1 MFFCVLLKR
10 GVRPFPG
17 RCTMAFGFRLP
28 GPQSDC
34 QTDRVDICQ
43 IISTK
48 VIFVTLS
55 NRGEG
60 DVCQI
65 VKDGSSKLYVLF
77 SCLTSISPR
86 YPENREM

>member
-1 MFFCVLLKR
+1 MFCCVLLKR

-34 QTDRVDICQ
+34 QTDRGDFCQ
-43 IISTK
+43 IIRTE

-55 NRGEG
+55 KKGEG
-60 DVCQI
+60 DICSI
-65 VKDGSSKLYVLF
+65 VKDGSSKLYVALAA
-77 SCLTSISPR
+77 
-86 YPENREM
+86 

>member
-34 QTDRVDICQ
+34 QTDRGDICQ
-43 IISTK
+43 IISTE

-55 NRGEG
+55 KKGEG
-60 DVCQI
+60 DICSI
-65 VKDGSSKLYVLF
+65 VKDCKLYVLF
-77 SCLTSISPR
+77 SCLTSVSPR

>member
-1 MFFCVLLKR
+1 
-10 GVRPFPG
+10 
-17 RCTMAFGFRLP
+17 MAFGFRLP

-34 QTDRVDICQ
+34 QTDRGDIRQ

-65 VKDGSSKLYVLF
+65 VKDGSSKLNVLF
-77 SCLTSISPR
+77 SCLTSASPR
-86 YPENREM
+86 YPENREI

>member
-1 MFFCVLLKR
+1 MFCCVLLKR

-34 QTDRVDICQ
+34 QTDRGDIRQ

-55 NRGEG
+55 NRG

-77 SCLTSISPR
+77 SCLTSVSPR